1 MYLKDV
7 AADFGVECL
16 RETEEGALYSVH
28 SVAQGGRL
36 YLFYSNYADE
46 SSKLPDRRL
55 IRWFYV
61 QKPLSHADFADVGE
75 GTPFEKVKR
84 IDPTLQIFENLY
96 TIDPEKWDAMGGLN
110 TSQYL
115 EDGILELG
123 FHKTNGRHRLSASAF
138 REDFQLDDLTASI
151 RRPYNARIL
160 DMDRVK

>member
-1 MYLKDV
+1 M

-16 RETEEGALYSVH
+16 RETEAGALYSVH

-36 YLFYSNYADE
+36 YLFYANFDDDPSA
-46 SSKLPDRRL
+46 LPDRRL

-96 TIDPEKWDAMGGLN
+96 NIDPEKWEVTGGLN
-110 TSQYL
+110 ISLYL

-123 FHKTNGRHRLSASAF
+123 FDKTNGRHRLSASAF
-138 REDFQLDDLTASI
+138 REGFQLDDLIASI
-151 RRPYNARIL
+151 RRPYNGRIL